1 MLPDDGTSGD
11 VVIGDVEAESRRYT
25 PDEIDLNLCLA
36 RIWNNGKGGQC
47 GRPPHGA
54 GDFCS
59 THIKQ
64 LESNKGL
71 SHGRVDGLVPMAKLR
86 EFWKAVG
93 QFGTEA
99 PPPAPSVPALP
110 PMVVPRRHAERVET
124 DRPVRMAAWP
134 SVASGDARRAQA
146 PPVPKDKGSD
156 DDPLVPLR
164 SRSRRQTHISDVEA
178 RSRSSDDEASSV
190 RKRSRVP
197 DDDAPPV
204 PYRQPRARHEV
215 PAASQPTT
223 EDVCSA
229 EVMKKSKG
237 IDEEPLKAGLLD
249 EPPKEEFSTNEAQ
262 CLTVDGRAVASA
274 GHWCISDIWDAA
286 LPRGRIPRLRCR
298 MADGCGEHLE
308 EALASTALASLQRAA
323 PKVWDYSRCPR
334 AREVCMTSDA
344 VRLIRDGVMQWF
356 WSFLE
361 ELQALSL
368 HRVCL
373 LDGTDALSQSEVSLR
388 CHRVYDFSLQAAL
401 LAKDDSSEE
410 ATARRNDGRNVTEEA
425 EQVWRDKLDR
435 GQRLQRICPADLR
448 GALEATRAVRSVSL
462 NSSVSRKMP
471 SASRQWCMRLLMQ
484 ETLHA
489 GAFART

>member
-146 PPVPKDKGSD
+146 
-156 DDPLVPLR
+156 
-164 SRSRRQTHISDVEA
+164 
-178 RSRSSDDEASSV
+178 
-190 RKRSRVP
+190 
-197 DDDAPPV
+197 
-204 PYRQPRARHEV
+204 
-215 PAASQPTT
+215 
-223 EDVCSA
+223 
-229 EVMKKSKG
+229 
-237 IDEEPLKAGLLD
+237 
-249 EPPKEEFSTNEAQ
+249 
-262 CLTVDGRAVASA
+262 
-274 GHWCISDIWDAA
+274 
-286 LPRGRIPRLRCR
+286 
-298 MADGCGEHLE
+298 
-308 EALASTALASLQRAA
+308 
-323 PKVWDYSRCPR
+323 
-334 AREVCMTSDA
+334 
-344 VRLIRDGVMQWF
+344 
-356 WSFLE
+356 
-361 ELQALSL
+361 
-368 HRVCL
+368 
-373 LDGTDALSQSEVSLR
+373 
-388 CHRVYDFSLQAAL
+388 
-401 LAKDDSSEE
+401 
-410 ATARRNDGRNVTEEA
+410 
-425 EQVWRDKLDR
+425 
-435 GQRLQRICPADLR
+435 
-448 GALEATRAVRSVSL
+448 
-462 NSSVSRKMP
+462 
-471 SASRQWCMRLLMQ
+471 
-484 ETLHA
+484 
-489 GAFART
+489 